1 MIREYKRSVSNSV
14 KNKVTERSKIKII
27 DKPDKSAL
35 KSAQRSQKVSESYK
49 ENDRRVK
56 LSNPNVTERPKS
68 PRRNPLR

>member
-27 DKPDKSAL
+27 EKPDKSAL

-49 ENDRRVK
+49 
-56 LSNPNVTERPKS
+56 
-68 PRRNPLR
+68 